1 MRYDNTIYFARET
14 EKTYNPETGNW
25 EGGEPELT
33 KCMASIYDTGTEMLT
48 MVYGKVIQGS
58 LTIHIQ
64 NHYHAPFDYIVYRCR
79 KYKVDSKRTL
89 RTKQVFVVSSNE

>member
-1 MRYDNTIYFARET
+1 MRYDKTIYFAKET
-14 EKTYNPETGNW
+14 EETYNPETGNW
-25 EGGEPELT
+25 EGGEPVLT
-33 KCMASIYDTGTEMLT
+33 KRYAYVYDTGTEMLT

-64 NHYHAPFDYIVYRCR
+64 NHYKEPFDYIVYNDR